1 MMPMT
6 LDPIVRRK
14 LSDEVLERL
23 KAMITSGDLRPGDAL
38 PSERELMQRFG
49 VGRPAIREAMQAL
62 ANLGLVTITHG
73 ERARVRQLTARSIFH
88 QVDAAAQIMLSTSPA
103 SLEHLKEARRFFE
116 RGMVREAALKA
127 TEAEITQL
135 RATLE
140 QQRHSLGDAPAFI
153 VADMKFHT
161 QIAAIS
167 GNPLF
172 GAVSEAMLSWLREY
186 HTDVLIWTGK
196 EKYTLSEHKE
206 IIAHIAAHDPDGA
219 EEAMVKHLDRSSAL
233 YVHHGE
239 ADGAEPPSA
248 RRRRRTTPS
257 RDTPDGTEQV
267 AGGAPKRR
275 SRTRTT
281 A

>member
-1 MMPMT
+1 MT

-14 LSDEVLERL
+14 LSDEVLDRL
-23 KAMITSGDLRPGDAL
+23 KAMITGGELAPGDAM
-38 PSERELMQRFG
+38 PSERDLMERFG

-62 ANLGLVTITHG
+62 ANMGLISISHG
-73 ERARVRQLTARSIFH
+73 ERARVCELTARSIFH

-103 SLEHLKEARRFFE
+103 SLGHLKEARRFFE

-127 TEAEITQL
+127 TDADVAQL

-140 QQRHSLGDAPAFI
+140 QQRRSLGDAPAFI
-153 VADMKFHT
+153 AADIKFHA

-172 GAVSEAMLSWLREY
+172 GAMSEAMLTWLRAY
-186 HTDVLIWTGK
+186 HTSVLIWTGK
-196 EKYTLSEHKE
+196 EKYTLAEHME
-206 IIAHIAAHDPDGA
+206 IIERIAAHDPDGA
-219 EEAMVKHLDRSSAL
+219 DEAMVKHLDRSSAL

-239 ADGAEPPSA
+239 ADAAEPLPTPRRPKKVSPGKQDGSA
-248 RRRRRTTPS
+248 EVARSAPQRRT
-257 RDTPDGTEQV
+257 R
-267 AGGAPKRR
+267 A
-275 SRTRTT
+275 RTT